1 MTTLVVKNLP
11 EQLHEKL
18 RRQAERNHR
27 SVTKEVVS
35 LIEAGVAKERSG
47 AAAPPSLK
55 LKSGRGLTSE
65 EIEAAITDGRYAHY
79 QSLDEVNRYMD
90 ELRADRDE
98 SRDEV
103 QG

>member
-1 MTTLVVKNLP
+1 MSTLVVKNLP
-11 EQLHEKL
+11 EQLHEQL

-35 LIEAGVAKERSG
+35 LIEAGVAAQRS
-47 AAAPPSLK
+47 AATPLSPLR

-65 EIEAAITDGRYAHY
+65 EIEAAITDNRYSRY
-79 QSLDEVNRYMD
+79 KSLDEVNRYMD

-98 SRDEV
+98 PSR
-103 QG
+103 